1 MGRGTNVLKTVER
14 PTDDFVSR
22 LAFAIGEEPT
32 RQFAKRAGI
41 HENSVRGYVLEGKD
55 PSRAALCKLA
65 DAAEVSIEWLAS
77 GRGSPFPPPL
87 IPPFARRQLKR
98 SFAMY
103 RQTVGGSYSI
113 GVAIEMYCRDYGAP
127 ATLVEAIDSL
137 PQVTEQMLW
146 SMLREHTQDKGVPDW
161 RGFAPITAVGGE
173 RDGQTFSFF
182 PLDFIENDLRLPTD
196 QVCAVRINSSAPGA
210 SLREG
215 DWVLVDRRA
224 ASVPVTDGLYIVM
237 MAGVPFLRHFSVR
250 PDGKILA
257 LMGTAAL
264 PPVEMPAHMLTPENI
279 VGKVVVTISRI

>member
-1 MGRGTNVLKTVER
+1 MRKTVDR
-14 PTDDFVSR
+14 HADDFASR
-22 LAFAIGEEPT
+22 LAFTIGDEPT

-41 HENSVRGYVLEGKD
+41 HENSVRGYVLGGKD

-65 DAAEVSIEWLAS
+65 DAAEVSLEWLAS
-77 GRGSPFPPPL
+77 GRGTPFPPPL

-113 GVAIEMYCRDYGAP
+113 GATIEMFCRDYGSP
-127 ATLVEAIDSL
+127 ATLIEPIDGL
-137 PQVTEQMLW
+137 PQVTEEMLW
-146 SMLREHTQDKGVPDW
+146 SIVREPVQGKGVPDW

-173 RDGQTFSFF
+173 RDRQTFAFF
-182 PLDFIENDLRLPTD
+182 SLDFIENDLRLPTH

-224 ASVPVTDGLYIVM
+224 ANVPITDGLYIVM
-237 MAGVPFLRHFSVR
+237 MAGVPFLRHFSVS
-250 PDGKILA
+250 PDGKILKP
-257 LMGTAAL
+257 MGIADM
-264 PPVEMPAHMLTPENI
+264 PPIEMPANLLTPENI
-279 VGKVVVTISRI
+279 VGKVVVTIARL

>member
-1 MGRGTNVLKTVER
+1 MLTKTER
-14 PTDDFVSR
+14 LEGDFVTR
-22 LAFAIGEEPT
+22 LAFAIGDEPT
-32 RQFAKRAGI
+32 RKFAKRAGI
-41 HENSVRGYVLEGKD
+41 PENSVRGYVIDGKD

-87 IPPFARRQLKR
+87 IAPFARRQLKR
-98 SFAMY
+98 SFAVY
-103 RQTVGGSYSI
+103 RQMVAGSYSI
-113 GVAIEMYCRDYGAP
+113 GAAIEMYCRDYGA
-127 ATLVEAIDSL
+127 TDSLVETIPTL
-137 PQVTEQMLW
+137 PLVSEQMLW
-146 SMLREHTQDKGVPDW
+146 SVIRGHTQEQGVPDW
-161 RGFAPITAVGGE
+161 RGFAPVVALGGD
-173 RDGQTFSFF
+173 RDGKTFAFF

-196 QVCAVRINSSAPGA
+196 HVRAVRINSSAPGA

-224 ASVPVTDGLYIVM
+224 AGVPITDGLYIVM

-264 PPVEMPAHMLTPENI
+264 PPLEMPAHMLTPENI
-279 VGKVVVTISRI
+279 VGKVVVTITRV